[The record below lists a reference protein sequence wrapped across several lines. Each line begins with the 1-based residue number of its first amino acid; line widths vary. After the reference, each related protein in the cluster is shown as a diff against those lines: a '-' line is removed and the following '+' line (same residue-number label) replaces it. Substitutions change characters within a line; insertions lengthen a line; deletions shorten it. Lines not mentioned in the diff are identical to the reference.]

1 MAAQARMVHSVR
13 DICLALP
20 ESSEV
25 ETWGHPS
32 FRAGKKTFA
41 ALEIIS
47 GRPSLAV
54 RVEPL
59 EADVPADDALFFVT
73 PYGRGKWVSIWL
85 DRKAPVSLIRELIG
99 RAYRIVANKRMLA
112 ALAGGTASPR
122 PAGEP

>member
-1 MAAQARMVHSVR
+1 MVRSNLLIEQVR
-13 DICLALP
+13 ETCLAFP

-32 FRAGKKTFA
+32 FRAGKKAFA
-41 ALEIIS
+41 AIEIID

-59 EADVPADDALFFVT
+59 ETDVRAGDELFFVT
-73 PYGRGKWVSIWL
+73 PYGRGKWLSIWL
-85 DRKAPVSLIRELIG
+85 DRDSAAALIPGLIG

-112 ALAGGTASPR
+112 ALHG
-122 PAGEP
+122 